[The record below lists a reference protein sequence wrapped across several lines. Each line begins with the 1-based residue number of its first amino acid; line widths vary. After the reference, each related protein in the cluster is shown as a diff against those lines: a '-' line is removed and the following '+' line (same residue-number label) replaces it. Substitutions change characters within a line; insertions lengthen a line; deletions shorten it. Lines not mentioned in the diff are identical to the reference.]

1 MSMHWIISNPIDAFQ
16 LAWSIALKYCAV
28 FCLVTIVLAV
38 LLSRK
43 LKWRKKRV
51 VFSTIAVMFW
61 GSVAICGVR
70 IYGYLNPILDTSGD
84 HANYSSHFNDV
95 QRTQIVAARKYGI
108 EPLKDRSQAASLIK
122 DGTLKR
128 VSSCGSYQLAP
139 MGHSIP
145 YLTENAA
152 ELLGRIGQNFKDSL
166 DAKGISSHKIVVTS
180 ILRTDADV
188 AKLMKSNSVAVKN
201 SAHRHAT
208 TFDISYTQFV
218 PDGVLTRSNR
228 NELKAVLAEVLR
240 DLRDDKECYVKYE
253 KSQHCFHITVRR

>member
-1 MSMHWIISNPIDAFQ
+1 MNWIINHPVDAFQ
-16 LAWSIALKYCAV
+16 LAWSIALKHCAI
-28 FCLVTIVLAV
+28 FCLVTVVLAV
-38 LLSRK
+38 LLTGI

-51 VFSTIAVMFW
+51 VLSAIALMFF
-61 GSVAICGVR
+61 GCVAICGFR
-70 IYGYLNPILDTSGD
+70 IYGYLNPILDTSAE

-95 QRTQIVAARKYGI
+95 QKTQIVAARKYGI
-108 EPLKDRSQAASLIK
+108 EPLKDRSQTEPLIK

-128 VSSCGSYQLAP
+128 VNSCRSYQLAP

-152 ELLGRIGQNFKDSL
+152 ILLDRIGQNFKDSL
-166 DAKGISSHKIVVTS
+166 DVKGISSHRIVVTS

-188 AKLMKSNSVAVKN
+188 ARLMKNNSVAVKN

-218 PDGVLTRSNR
+218 PDGVSTRSNR

-240 DLRDDKECYVKYE
+240 DLRDDRQCYVKYE

>member
-1 MSMHWIISNPIDAFQ
+1 MHWIISNPIDAFQ
-16 LAWSIALKYCAV
+16 LAWSIALKYCTI
-28 FCLVTIVLAV
+28 FCLVTVVLAI
-38 LLSRK
+38 LFSRL

-51 VFSTIAVMFW
+51 VCSTIAVMFI
-61 GSVAICGVR
+61 GCVAICCCR
-70 IYGYLNPILDTSGD
+70 IYGYLNPILDTSAE

-95 QRTQIVAARKYGI
+95 QRVQIVAARKYGI
-108 EPLKDRSQAASLIK
+108 EPLKDRSQADVMIK
-122 DGTLKR
+122 KETLKR
-128 VSSCGSYQLAP
+128 VSSCRSYQLAP

-152 ELLGRIGQNFKDSL
+152 GLLDRIGQNFKDSL
-166 DAKGISSHKIVVTS
+166 DAKGISCHKIVVTS

-188 AKLMKSNSVAVKN
+188 ARLMKSNSVAVKN

-218 PDGVLTRSNR
+218 PDGVSARSNI

-240 DLRDDKECYVKYE
+240 DLRDDRQCYVKYE